1 MSKWLLGIVGVVFLG
16 ILIDVLTPN
25 GKLNKLIK
33 GVFGII
39 ATFVIIAPIFKIDMI
54 DFDFTQIEDATLI
67 ENINKEK
74 IKASE
79 EMVELTL
86 KNKGFDGINVEIS
99 INPDF
104 VGLIYDSVY
113 IDCSELVLS
122 EEHMNINKYEVIVD
136 DVANILNIDKERII
150 IYG

>member
-54 DFDFTQIEDATLI
+54 DFDFTQIEDTTLI

-74 IKASE
+74 RKASE

>member
-54 DFDFTQIEDATLI
+54 DFDFTQIEDTTLI